1 MFGLLNNIDT
11 KQLDDLS
18 ESFNKTEPNELK
30 LNNEEEINKENGMKS
45 IHHYNLVNNKR
56 ASTIDALGDIN
67 IEDITNYDVRPEEIL
82 KHFGLVFNNNDVDN
96 YRASRR
102 MMSIV
107 STMKKNNEE
116 LKHYHELTK
125 LSPLKK
131 ARMLA
136 TDID

>member
-1 MFGLLNNIDT
+1 MEWKVYYFHNSVNYKRGSINGL
-11 KQLDDLS
+11 
-18 ESFNKTEPNELK
+18 
-30 LNNEEEINKENGMKS
+30 
-45 IHHYNLVNNKR
+45 R
-56 ASTIDALGDIN
+56 DIN
-67 IEDITNYDVRPEEIL
+67 IEDITNYDVKPEEIL

-96 YRASRR
+96 YRTSKR

-125 LSPLKK
+125 MSALKK